1 MCDEKCI
8 LYNQWWPAQ
17 LLNQEEAPEHFP
29 KPNLHQK
36 KGQGHCLVVCCG
48 LIHYSFLNPGKSITS
63 EKCAQQ
69 IDAPKTAPPVASI
82 GQQKG
87 PNSSP
92 RQYPTT
98 HHTTN
103 ASKVERIRLW
113 RFASPAI
120 FTWLLANWLPLLQA
134 SPQHLQGKSFHN
146 HRRQNAFQVS
156 VESWNVDFYTFPG
169 INKHFSLAKMCWL

>member
-1 MCDEKCI
+1 MTRSVAGPRRNTKA
-8 LYNQWWPAQ
+8 LAKLAPKKKKKKRSGSLFGG
-17 LLNQEEAPEHFP
+17 LLWSDLLQVSESWQNYYIWE
-29 KPNLHQK
+29 
-36 KGQGHCLVVCCG
+36 VC
-48 LIHYSFLNPGKSITS
+48 SANRW
-63 EKCAQQ
+63 
-69 IDAPKTAPPVASI
+69 DAPKTAAPVANI

-98 HHTTN
+98 HHTSN

-134 SPQHLQGKSFHN
+134 SPQHLQGKPFHN
-146 HRRQNAFQVS
+146 HRRQNAFQVFT
-156 VESWNVDFYTFPG
+156 ESWNMDFYTTG
-169 INKHFSLAKMCWL
+169 INKHFSLAKMCQL